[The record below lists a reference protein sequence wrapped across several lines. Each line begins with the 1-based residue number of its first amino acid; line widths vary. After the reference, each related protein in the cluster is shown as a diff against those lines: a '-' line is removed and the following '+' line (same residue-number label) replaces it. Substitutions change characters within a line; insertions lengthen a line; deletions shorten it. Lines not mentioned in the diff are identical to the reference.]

1 MCDAFPALLLDL
13 AVCTVAQRY
22 HLCQRRQELT
32 AIFEA
37 RVHAAVRVATERYP
51 AGPIALRSRA
61 THRIRQANLKII
73 S

>member
-37 RVHAAVRVATERYP
+37 RVHAAVRGGYR
-51 AGPIALRSRA
+51 ALPGRAHRSALPRNA
-61 THRIRQANLKII
+61 
-73 S
+73 SY